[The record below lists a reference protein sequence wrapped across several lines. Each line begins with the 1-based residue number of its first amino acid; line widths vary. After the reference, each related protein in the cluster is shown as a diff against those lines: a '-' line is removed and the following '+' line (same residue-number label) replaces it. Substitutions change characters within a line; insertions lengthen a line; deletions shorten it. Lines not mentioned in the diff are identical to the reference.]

1 MKKLF
6 TILAVAATLVSCA
19 KEDVVREAAREAIG
33 FDNAFV
39 ENSTR
44 SVNDPSFTNTNLF
57 GGFRV
62 YGFVENAP
70 LFKGTEVT
78 GSGLGNT
85 GAWTYEG
92 TQYWVAGAN
101 YKFHAVAPITA
112 NAQNVD
118 CDVTDGV
125 SFNYTNNGTEDLLY
139 AYQTATGQTT
149 GNNQK
154 VAFTFDHILSK
165 VKFTFLNGYDASNA
179 TLKVTNVKITNAH
192 KTANVALNNTT
203 VAWTKDNSDEV
214 VVLDFGAATDRE
226 NKSVTTIADYAFGSI
241 YESYNER
248 FVLPSTAEYEYNVTF
263 TVELYI
269 NDVQVD
275 VDATK
280 EGVQGYN
287 HTATA
292 KFAPKA
298 GNAYDI
304 KTTITA
310 LNIDPS
316 GKQDPIQ
323 FTVTEINGWD
333 TDYNDDAKGDNNINM

>member
-1 MKKLF
+1 MKK
-6 TILAVAATLVSCA
+6 ILLSLAAVAMLAACSKEDTLVQQA
-19 KEDVVREAAREAIG
+19 PEAIG

-44 SVNDPSFTNTNLF
+44 SVNDPSFSSTEANKMF
-57 GGFRV
+57 KGFRV

-78 GSGLGNT
+78 GSGLGDT
-85 GAWTYEG
+85 GSWKYEG

-101 YKFHAVAPITA
+101 YKFHAVAPITK
-112 NAQNVD
+112 NAQSVAY
-118 CDVTDGV
+118 DVTNGV
-125 SFNYTNNGTEDLLY
+125 SFNYTNVDGTEDLLY
-139 AYQTATGQTT
+139 AYQTAMGLTT
-149 GNNQK
+149 GNQK

-165 VKFTFLNGYDASNA
+165 VKFTFVNGYDASNA

-292 KFAPKA
+292 KFAPAA

-304 KTTITA
+304 KTTIDA
-310 LNIDPS
+310 KNIDPNHA
-316 GKQDPIQ
+316 QEPIQ
-323 FTVTEINGWD
+323 FTVTKI
-333 TDYNDDAKGDNNINM
+333 DDWADQPEQAI